1 MHGVGGE
8 LSQVRFLSLW
18 TSRTNTWPKIVIID
32 EAGVAKETEALWAIV
47 HNLIVFTYEID
58 HDSTEA
64 ATVGF
69 QSMMLTNLSIHFG
82 RSYQNVQRTRWS
94 Q

>member
-1 MHGVGGE
+1 M
-8 LSQVRFLSLW
+8 
-18 TSRTNTWPKIVIID
+18 VIID
-32 EAGVAKETEALWAIV
+32 EAGVAKETETLLAIV

-69 QSMMLTNLSIHFG
+69 QSMMLSNLSIHFG
-82 RSYQNVQRTRWS
+82 RSCQNTQRIRWS